1 MMDVWDQVRSMG
13 EAKRRKE
20 QGLPPK
26 QKKKEK
32 KEEKSNSFNSLF
44 KGPRLGLYL
53 GAAFVIYLIYDVI
66 HYYTRG

>member
-1 MMDVWDQVRSMG
+1 MG

-26 QKKKEK
+26 EKKAEK
-32 KEEKSNSFNSLF
+32 KERQSNSLNEFF
-44 KGPRLGLYL
+44 KGPRLGIYL
-53 GAAFVIYLIYDVI
+53 GVLFVIYLIYDVI

>member
-1 MMDVWDQVRSMG
+1 MG
-13 EAKRRKE
+13 EAKRRKV

-26 QKKKEK
+26 QKKNEK

-66 HYYTRG
+66 NYYTRG

>member
-1 MMDVWDQVRSMG
+1 MG

-26 QKKKEK
+26 QKKNEK

-44 KGPRLGLYL
+44 KGPGLGLYL

>member
-1 MMDVWDQVRSMG
+1 MG

-20 QGLPPK
+20 QGLLP
-26 QKKKEK
+26 KEK
-32 KEEKSNSFNSLF
+32 RTEKGADKSNFLNKLF

>member
-1 MMDVWDQVRSMG
+1 MG

-32 KEEKSNSFNSLF
+32 REEESNSFNSLF

>member
-1 MMDVWDQVRSMG
+1 MMGKQQQTRSMG

-20 QGLPPK
+20 KGLPPK
-26 QKKKEK
+26 GKKREK
-32 KEEKSNSFNSLF
+32 KEEQSHSFNKLF

-53 GAAFVIYLIYDVI
+53 GGAFVVYLIYDVI